1 MREDLSRVIAESTGG
16 GKDFHRKGGRESSVL
31 RAIARRANAML
42 ASGGLDAWDDTGDL
56 DQHLPHCEGMKA
68 VRRRGQYLKE
78 GHYRTGVLERV
89 IAARVGRPWD
99 QVYSEIRKAIP
110 GRNKLEVDAIDSLRW
125 LVELNVSIGQDGV
138 PRTSGRGY
146 DLLDNELYVDPRDRI
161 LKRWRRSKS
170 RRQLREERRSEES
183 RQERDRRLV
192 LLEGDQGVEMH
203 RIGGLWFEIRF
214 APLPRPVEV
223 KRAYLMNGE
232 LVQATE
238 MVGEPRNDVLTGG
251 TLRYGD
257 KVSLDGCRSGY
268 SIVPHERCCK
278 ATRYAT
284 SRKQVNRKALDA
296 HGLRNDH
303 SALFEPRRRGR
314 CFFRVR

>member
-1 MREDLSRVIAESTGG
+1 MREDLAKIVTESVGG
-16 GKDFHRKGGRESSVL
+16 GKDFHRKSGRASSML
-31 RAIARRANAML
+31 RGVARRANSML
-42 ASGGLDAWDDTGDL
+42 ASGGLDAWDDTADL
-56 DQHLPHCEGMKA
+56 DDFLPPCEGMQA
-68 VRRRGQYLKE
+68 VRRRGRFLKE
-78 GHYRTGVLERV
+78 GHYRTGVLERA
-89 IAARVGRPWD
+89 IAARTGRPWD

-110 GRNKLEVDAIDSLRW
+110 GRNRREVDAIDSLRW
-125 LVELNVSIGQDGV
+125 LVELNISIGQDGV

-146 DLLDNELYVDPRDRI
+146 DLLDNELYVDPSDRI

-170 RRQLREERRSEES
+170 GRQLREERRSDEA

-192 LLEGDQGVEMH
+192 LLEGDQGVELH

-223 KRAYLMNGE
+223 KRAYLVNGE

-238 MVGEPRNDVLTGG
+238 LVGEPRHDVLTGG

-268 SIVPHERCCK
+268 SIVAHERCRK
-278 ATRYAT
+278 ATRCAT
-284 SRKQVNRKALDA
+284 SKKQVNRKALEA
-296 HGLRNDH
+296 HGLLNDH
-303 SALFEPRRRGR
+303 SSLIEPRRRGR
-314 CFFRVR
+314 RFLRVR